1 MSYETGLISYGS
13 PKSRSKL
20 ENILYSEDSDSLPS
34 NHPASHPTVPAIPK
48 SRHPALP
55 AIPPCQPSHLALPAN
70 QPSLPS
76 SPAKQPCPPIQHSHV
91 TGSLAYVERDHGSPH
106 PPAKAARDQG
116 SPHPPACIKI
126 YAYTYQHVLA
136 YIALVFASVCTK

>member
-70 QPSLPS
+70 QPGLPS
-76 SPAKQPCPPIQHSHV
+76 SPAKQPSPPIQHSHV
-91 TGSLAYVERDHGSPH
+91 SLAYVEMDHGSPH

-136 YIALVFASVCTK
+136 YIALVFVCTK